1 MTKEAA
7 EELVA
12 SAATLKDVVLE
23 PEDVSQAALYLASEE
38 SKYVS
43 GVNLVI
49 DGGYN
54 LTNPSFSMALKAYFS
69 KF

>member
-1 MTKEAA
+1 
-7 EELVA
+7 
-12 SAATLKDVVLE
+12 VVLE
-23 PEDVSQAALYLASEE
+23 PDDVSQAALYLASEE